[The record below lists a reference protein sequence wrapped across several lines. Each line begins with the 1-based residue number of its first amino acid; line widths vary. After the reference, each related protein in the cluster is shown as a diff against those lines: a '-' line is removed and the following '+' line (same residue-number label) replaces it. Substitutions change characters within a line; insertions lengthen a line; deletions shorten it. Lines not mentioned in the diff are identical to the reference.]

1 MEESLKIIN
10 VLVNVDWERAHILE
24 QIYITEE
31 RELLFKELNE
41 RQPAKIVV
49 KKLKMNNVYDK
60 ELFYIS
66 EIN

>member
-1 MEESLKIIN
+1 MIIE
-10 VLVNVDWERAHILE
+10 DWERIHIME

-60 ELFYIS
+60 ELFNIS

>member
-1 MEESLKIIN
+1 MIIE
-10 VLVNVDWERAHILE
+10 DWERIHILE

-60 ELFYIS
+60 ELFNIS